1 MVDPLHQRPSWRRQL
16 QMPDSPSPRARFAL
30 GAHHQ
35 PRHDDPRAYNLL
47 FQLQR
52 VRLRRRQA
60 NTKGWAIQWRLTS
73 SQSCFIS
80 CIHLGLGLDRTVVY
94 SMCINEHLANAG
106 LKAVKRKKKQTKTKT
121 LISGA
126 APSTPFFWNPFA
138 KSAILQSFLQCEIIS
153 GPKYWT
159 CAGIRL

>member
-1 MVDPLHQRPSWRRQL
+1 MVDPPHQCPSWRRQL

-106 LKAVKRKKKQTKTKT
+106 LKAVKRKKKTNKNKNTN
-121 LISGA
+121 IRRRA
-126 APSTPFFWNPFA
+126 VNAFFLEPVCQERHTA
-138 KSAILQSFLQCEIIS
+138 KLPPMRDYQRS
-153 GPKYWT
+153 
-159 CAGIRL
+159 